1 LRKKTNYQK
10 RFVLIVTENFFG
22 EKSGKRIGILLN
34 TVLKN
39 VQEVIAPNK
48 RGYKKYIN

>member
-1 LRKKTNYQK
+1 VCNA
-10 RFVLIVTENFFG
+10 TELLAG
-22 EKSGKRIGILLN
+22 EKNGKRIGILLN

-39 VQEVIAPNK
+39 VQEVIAPFF